1 MVGFPSRNS
10 PTSDDLFTY
19 LVVDQPHLPPEAPR
33 GGPGCTARDC
43 RSSSQPRLPPHAP
56 AGLKFWKHPM
66 KHHHAHPHLTDRE
79 TGSGSHKQSAWRYAH
94 VLTGA
99 RAHTHTCTLFCT
111 HSHTCQGLRP
121 PGGQA
126 PSTPEMEREN
136 MLADTHFQW
145 LPCRLPARGEDPG
158 EQRMTGPWA
167 AGLGGEEPR
176 AVAMSCWPAGTVPS
190 GGGGASRRLWLCPP
204 RAARIN

>member
-1 MVGFPSRNS
+1 
-10 PTSDDLFTY
+10 
-19 LVVDQPHLPPEAPR
+19 
-33 GGPGCTARDC
+33 
-43 RSSSQPRLPPHAP
+43 
-56 AGLKFWKHPM
+56 
-66 KHHHAHPHLTDRE
+66 
-79 TGSGSHKQSAWRYAH
+79 
-94 VLTGA
+94 
-99 RAHTHTCTLFCT
+99 
-111 HSHTCQGLRP
+111 
-121 PGGQA
+121 
-126 PSTPEMEREN
+126 